1 MFKKYEKIYLQKDA
15 WRLGYAIYS
24 NGKVVGK
31 VQETNNPS
39 KKIGHGLIVLLSLLM
54 SRYKRHFIESL
65 EFEVLDKNGNRL
77 GIIEKG
83 IGFHK
88 DLILY
93 AETGEHLAT
102 IKSSIKLNSPTLMAI
117 DPEGNNLIKAKG
129 NYSATDFSVNSS
141 ITDKKISTIKK
152 HSLVYKTVKET
163 LFKNDV
169 YHIENNNP
177 KEEVILA
184 LIGMAVALDIYLHN
198 K

>member
-1 MFKKYEKIYLQKDA
+1 MFKEYEKIYLQKDA
-15 WRLGYAIYS
+15 RRLDYAIYS
-24 NGKVVGK
+24 NEKVVGK

-39 KKIGHGLIVLLSLLM
+39 KKIGHGLIVLLSLLV

-93 AETGEHLAT
+93 AETGKHIAT
-102 IKSSIKLNSPTLMAI
+102 IKSSIELNSPTLTAI

-129 NYSATDFSVNSS
+129 SFGATDFSVINSG
-141 ITDKKISTIKK
+141 TDKETSTIKK
-152 HSLVYKTVKET
+152 RSLVYKTVKET
-163 LFKNDV
+163 LFNNDV
-169 YHIENNNP
+169 YHIENSNP
-177 KEEVILA
+177 KEEVTLA
-184 LIGMAVALDIYLHN
+184 LIGMAVALDMYFHN